1 MLLVSGYSNCR
12 LSFLPFWHAFI
23 FNVVSHWIHNKSL
36 FRHPLPSSILSFI
49 ESPVRRLRLGGMRRK
64 RHFEWLLISILGL
77 GGYNNVVNAQGN
89 ATCIPLSGSKT
100 CSNFTSASVS
110 TSLTTDFPFLQ
121 YVSDVNDF
129 DTQFTNFIATSYAMY
144 LFQGCFQDVN
154 V

>member
-1 MLLVSGYSNCR
+1 MGIPTVVFPFRRFGTP
-12 LSFLPFWHAFI
+12 SF
-23 FNVVSHWIHNKSL
+23 FNVVSYWIHELQSL
-36 FRHPLPSSILSFI
+36 FCNHPLSTSILSSI

-110 TSLTTDFPFLQ
+110 TSLTSDFPFLQ
-121 YVSDVNDF
+121 YVSNVEDF

-144 LFQGCFQDVN
+144 LFHGCVQDAN